1 LATAQVAA
9 VQACKRC
16 ADWIPMAHPL
26 PLTSVDVGWTRHPEA
41 KILEIEVEVGVT
53 ARTGAEM
60 EALTGVSCGLLTVY
74 DMLKAVDR
82 AMILGPIWLAKKQGG
97 VGGSLQFD
105 DPPLD

>member
-1 LATAQVAA
+1 
-9 VQACKRC
+9 
-16 ADWIPMAHPL
+16 
-26 PLTSVDVGWTRHPEA
+26 VGWTRHPEA